1 MMSKYVFVM
10 CCLFCWRLTLW
21 QSFVIHT
28 FTCKVTHIVITILLL
43 LMHSHNH
50 NVAIA
55 AASKLCTVT

>member
-1 MMSKYVFVM
+1 M

-21 QSFVIHT
+21 QSFVTHT